1 LLILIV
7 ENKNIEDNLSGT
19 SMIIYVYHFMAFS
32 LFAFVYNMWN
42 DFVLLF
48 FVVVTFWF
56 ITDSVALVCYGFI
69 LVELTRLK

>member
-48 FVVVTFWF
+48 LLLLHSGSSQIVLHLFVMGLF
-56 ITDSVALVCYGFI
+56 
-69 LVELTRLK
+69 